1 MKRIRIGKDIEIKW
15 SVTTNG
21 ERRPLLG
28 RDLRLVMHH
37 TYLGDMPLPFN
48 ISESDAEM
56 IVAHF
61 RGVEHR
67 STGKYRLTLWENF
80 GKDGQTAVDCCDA
93 FELVATTCEETDHAP
108 GDLDISTVNL
118 GTANLQ
124 TGMPGKDGLSAYELF
139 KKYNPDS
146 KLTEEEYAERPVRA
160 AGVALTM
167 VEQLE
172 GTEAAVKQ
180 AEQGREASER
190 TRATAEQER
199 VAAEQQRTLA
209 EQTRVTNESARQ
221 TAEAGRQAAETKRE
235 ENTSEAIRN
244 SEEAT
249 RKAEDEA
256 ARVRAL
262 ANNPPKIVEVD
273 GMAYWAFYDE
283 DTKQYVVSE
292 YPARGEKGDP
302 GATGDQGPQG
312 PEGPQGPQGEKGE
325 TGETG
330 PQGPKGDTPVL
341 TAQPDGTILSDG
353 VVLTDVLKVAA
364 ENSNTQTARVEE
376 LADNPPKIV
385 EVEGAKYWAFWD
397 EETGQYV
404 VTENR
409 ADVGDAV
416 LFSPQTLTNEQ
427 QEQARKNIGV
437 NDPYSPSYLE
447 IESPYVY
454 ADRVQ
459 IGCMAVEG
467 DIMYFGVFGGGYFA
481 YNYIKQ
487 IIIWKSQPRNAP
499 TDGSNKQM
507 VVKDEYLYVIGDSS
521 YRIEKYDKKTGE
533 LIASRIDDAT
543 VRYGHMYISNINGNI
558 YYHSPITKTLYL
570 LNEEDLTANPS
581 GIYDGAIEAIDD
593 NWIDCICIYTS
604 DNRIIWLD
612 FDFQETYSVDATDVT
627 NISSYAYKRIRC
639 IKNNRFVVVSAG
651 TNNGAAN
658 YAAIVQNNGVN
669 FSNTYTLNLLTC
681 GQILCAGVD
690 SLINSY
696 NRFNIV
702 AYNGI
707 IGGRNG
713 LIYPDA
719 PLSPMPFT
727 YISAFNIRNKLYLC
741 YCEGSTLKLRIY

>member
-146 KLTEEEYAERPVRA
+146 KLTEEEYAETPVQA
-160 AGVALTM
+160 AGVALAM

-172 GTEAAVKQ
+172 ETDAAVKQAEQLREQ

-221 TAEAGRQAAETKRE
+221 TAEAGRLTAETKRE
-235 ENTSEAIRN
+235 ENTAEAIRN

-273 GMAYWAFYDE
+273 G
-283 DTKQYVVSE
+283 V
-292 YPARGEKGDP
+292 
-302 GATGDQGPQG
+302 
-312 PEGPQGPQGEKGE
+312 
-325 TGETG
+325 
-330 PQGPKGDTPVL
+330 
-341 TAQPDGTILSDG
+341 
-353 VVLTDVLKVAA
+353 
-364 ENSNTQTARVEE
+364 
-376 LADNPPKIV
+376 
-385 EVEGAKYWAFWD
+385 KYWAFWD
-397 EETGQYV
+397 EETEQYV
-404 VTENR
+404 VSENR

-416 LFSPQTLTNEQ
+416 LFSPQTLTPQQ
-427 QEQARKNIGV
+427 QEQVRKNI
-437 NDPYSPSYLE
+437 SP
-447 IESPYVY
+447 
-454 ADRVQ
+454 
-459 IGCMAVEG
+459 
-467 DIMYFGVFGGGYFA
+467 GGYMRA
-481 YNYIKQ
+481 
-487 IIIWKSQPRNAP
+487 
-499 TDGSNKQM
+499 
-507 VVKDEYLYVIGDSS
+507 LYESAGAV
-521 YRIEKYDKKTGE
+521 Y
-533 LIASRIDDAT
+533 
-543 VRYGHMYISNINGNI
+543 
-558 YYHSPITKTLYL
+558 
-570 LNEEDLTANPS
+570 NEETGFYELYASEGGLTDITEDEMKI
-581 GIYDGAIEAIDD
+581 IYA
-593 NWIDCICIYTS
+593 
-604 DNRIIWLD
+604 
-612 FDFQETYSVDATDVT
+612 
-627 NISSYAYKRIRC
+627 
-639 IKNNRFVVVSAG
+639 
-651 TNNGAAN
+651 
-658 YAAIVQNNGVN
+658 
-669 FSNTYTLNLLTC
+669 
-681 GQILCAGVD
+681 
-690 SLINSY
+690 
-696 NRFNIV
+696 
-702 AYNGI
+702 AYNGENEHDYFRKFESKSKI
-707 IGGRNG
+707 RTNFKIGIKNGTAKFQSCFSRCVGIEVACFYSCAAETFIGTFYMCKNLRKVIGSVDIQSQSNYSSDLFKGCTNLEDVLLIGINTDISLSDSPKITYNSLAYWVERAVGRKS
-713 LIYPDA
+713 ITITVHPT
-719 PLSPMPFT
+719 T
-727 YISAFNIRNKLYLC
+727 YSYLTGTAEPTEQVGGTTEEWQALVTAAQEKQISFVSA
-741 YCEGSTLKLRIY
+741 